1 MSISSIFSLIF
12 KKLSVKTGKAL
23 FLIVPIALLT
33 ALSLIAFSQAANFQK
48 ATNDAVFGT
57 IASQNTVLQIS
68 KAQNQEGGG
77 FGGGGGGR
85 GQNSVFSTDDIS
97 TVKGIENVSSASVNY
112 NLPINSIKSTNL
124 VDKRTVD
131 FAGLTVATPEIG
143 SLYTTEKFEFV
154 EGQPIPII
162 INAASMTEQYE
173 DWGGKDS
180 VTISRPQRP
189 QPGQQGPTREQ
200 RQSINSLLPFKNEV
214 ITQTK
219 EELMNKEFDIN
230 FGGLDQLA
238 TFNNT
243 VDADNII
250 YTKLSETDKAA
261 RENARKETISK
272 YWDYTKVSTP
282 ITYKFKV
289 VGYIKSESKRFM
301 YIPEAFAEKVMAK
314 LIDNQLASRNQ
325 TPIPVTELGTVY
337 RGVTYNGLTLNTT
350 QGNANRGPQGAAGA
364 PGQRQDGATPQTPA
378 TATPTVPVQA
388 YTIPGLIIQTDSNT
402 NTIQGTLNETDI
414 FSKTSKTSQILTVKF
429 NNIDNKEQVI
439 RDLNNK
445 GFAYVDTSNSGVFK
459 DLQSTLTNIL
469 RFTPLLFGALIA
481 AILGLNMA
489 KTISEGK
496 KEIGIMR
503 ALGFTKGNI
512 IGLFGLQGIVYTL
525 IGSIFGVLLGL
536 VGNFV
541 IANISYSR
549 FQDLVAKT
557 VSESFGV
564 KPNIELSQFQKF
576 DFGNASLL
584 GLVLIILTILI
595 SLFFSIRASNISPVE
610 AIKAE

>member
-1 MSISSIFSLIF
+1 MSLSSIFSLIF
-12 KKLSVKTGKAL
+12 KKLAVKTGKAL

-48 ATNDAVFGT
+48 ATADSVFGT
-57 IASQNTVLQIS
+57 IATQNTVLQIT

-77 FGGGGGGR
+77 FGGGR
-85 GQNSVFSTDDIS
+85 GQSTVFSTDDVA
-97 TVKGIENVSSASVNY
+97 TVKGIQNVSSASVNY

-143 SLYTTEKFEFV
+143 SLYTKEKFEYI
-154 EGQPIPII
+154 ESQPIPII
-162 INAASMTEQYE
+162 VNAASMTEQYE
-173 DWGGKDS
+173 DWGGKES
-180 VTISRPQRP
+180 VTIARPQRP
-189 QPGQQGPTREQ
+189 QQGQQGPTREQ

-219 EELMNKEFDIN
+219 EDLMNKEFDIN

-238 TFNNT
+238 TFSNS

-250 YTKLSETDKAA
+250 YTKISEAEKISK
-261 RENARKETISK
+261 ENARKDTISK

-282 ITYKFKV
+282 LTYKFKV
-289 VGYIKSESKRFM
+289 VGYIKSDSKRFM

-314 LIDNQLASRNQ
+314 LIDNQLAARNQ
-325 TPIPVTELGTVY
+325 TPIPVSELGSVY
-337 RGVTYNGLTLNTT
+337 RGITYNGLTLNTT
-350 QGNANRGPQGAAGA
+350 QGNANRGPQGGGV
-364 PGQRQDGATPQTPA
+364 PGQRQDAAANPA
-378 TATPTVPVQA
+378 TAPVIA
-388 YTIPGLIIQTDSNT
+388 YTIPGLVIQSDPNT
-402 NTIQGTLNETDI
+402 NTIQNALTDTDI
-414 FSKTSKTSQILTVKF
+414 FSQTSKTSQILTVKF
-429 NNIDNKEQVI
+429 NNVDNKEQVI
-439 RDLNNK
+439 RDLNAK

-469 RFTPLLFGALIA
+469 RYTPILFGALIA

-512 IGLFGLQGIVYTL
+512 VGLFGLQGIVYTL
-525 IGSIFGVLLGL
+525 IGSVFGLLLGL
-536 VGNFV
+536 VGNFI

-549 FQDLVAKT
+549 FQDLVSKT

-584 GLVLIILTILI
+584 ALVLLILTVLI